1 MRSPRGLAHRLR
13 KAGGFTLIEMV
24 TVLAILGI
32 VLSGLLAVF
41 VSGTKAETDMNK
53 RFQAEQQTRIA
64 LTTLRN
70 EIHCASGATTNATG
84 SALTLSLG
92 AYCSNPPA
100 ASTYQVTYCTELLGP
115 QHYALFRQLGAPATC
130 DGSGTKMADY
140 LVCGTLFS
148 TCGTFF
154 GYSAASG
161 IMPRILVD
169 LPVNVDPSIAAHTYE
184 LQDAITLRNSTRPA

>member
-1 MRSPRGLAHRLR
+1 MTPARGLAHRLR
-13 KAGGFTLIEMV
+13 GRGGFTLPEMV
-24 TVLAILGI
+24 TVLALLGI

-53 RFQAEQQTRIA
+53 RFQAEQQSRLA
-64 LTTLRN
+64 LTRLRN
-70 EIHCASGATTNATG
+70 EIHCAYGATTNATG
-84 SALTLSLG
+84 SAVTLSLG
-92 AYCSNPPA
+92 SYCSNPPSA
-100 ASTYQVTYCTELLGP
+100 GNYQVTYCTALLGP
-115 QHYALFRQLGAPATC
+115 QRYGLFRQLGAPATC

-161 IMPRILVD
+161 VMPRVQVD
-169 LPVNVDPSIAAHTYE
+169 LPVNVDPSTPSHTYE
-184 LQDAITLRNSTRPA
+184 LQDAITLRNSTRLA

>member
-1 MRSPRGLAHRLR
+1 MTPPRGLAHRLR
-13 KAGGFTLIEMV
+13 GRGGFTLPEMV
-24 TVLAILGI
+24 TVLALLGI

-53 RFQAEQQTRIA
+53 RFQAEQQSRLA
-64 LTTLRN
+64 LTRLRN
-70 EIHCASGATTNATG
+70 EIHCAYGATTNASG
-84 SALTLSLG
+84 SAVTLSLG
-92 AYCSNPPA
+92 SYCSNPPSA
-100 ASTYQVTYCTELLGP
+100 GNYQVTYCTALLGP
-115 QHYALFRQLGAPATC
+115 QRYGLFRQLGAPATC

-161 IMPRILVD
+161 VMPRVLVD
-169 LPVNVDPSIAAHTYE
+169 LPVNVDPSTPSHTYE

>member
-1 MRSPRGLAHRLR
+1 MRPPRGLAHRLSGE
-13 KAGGFTLIEMV
+13 GGFTLSEMV

-53 RFQAEQQTRIA
+53 RFQAEQQSRLA
-64 LTTLRN
+64 LTALRN
-70 EIHCASGATTNATG
+70 EIHCASSATTNVTG

-100 ASTYQVTYCTELLGP
+100 AGTYQVTYCTALLGP
-115 QHYALFRQLGAPATC
+115 QRYGLFRQLGAPATC
-130 DGSGTKMADY
+130 DGTGTKEADY
-140 LVCGTLFS
+140 LVCGTLFA

-169 LPVNVDPSIAAHTYE
+169 LPVNVDPTSPAHTYE
-184 LQDAITLRNSTRPA
+184 LQDAIALRNATRPA